1 MKKNYRLKTKQEI
14 DLVFKQR
21 KTTKNEF
28 FTVQYKHTPDQLHFR
43 YGISIGRKYGNAVSR
58 NLIKRRIRMIVL
70 ELKQEFIPEMQF
82 IVVVSPKASTLEYQA
97 LKANLKHVF
106 KKIME

>member
-1 MKKNYRLKTKQEI
+1 
-14 DLVFKQR
+14 
-21 KTTKNEF
+21 
-28 FTVQYKHTPDQLHFR
+28 
-43 YGISIGRKYGNAVSR
+43 
-58 NLIKRRIRMIVL
+58 MIVL